1 MHLQRNATQRNAYQ
15 NYILLLTNNFKFY
28 ILQILGHLN
37 FLSVFFVLAKN
48 QFASLNNNAAHAVCR
63 WQAHC
68 VNISEKSTQGGS
80 IRLTSP
86 QECACRWQ
94 AHCVNNS
101 EISMQGVTIPC
112 YSEFAFS
119 YALKNQFASL
129 NNNAA
134 DAHCVNISEKSAQE
148 GSLRLTSPQSVRPLG
163 TTPCYSDFASN
174 FEIISRNENYAFN
187 HNKNFCRNGN
197 NQSLR
202 GFSRSNLFS
211 VDCHAYARN
220 DKFVI
225 CDDKSKGDYF
235 LAMIMAEILFLVFG
249 IILISAFYLIKKLK
263 KIYFEGEKHNEKD
276 FSNNNGFA
284 YYGKRK
290 CIRYVWS

>member
-1 MHLQRNATQRNAYQ
+1 MKQVNMLRYVTLRYVTLRYVNHSFKLSRIFYCKNILKTFV
-15 NYILLLTNNFKFY
+15 NYI
-28 ILQILGHLN
+28 H
-37 FLSVFFVLAKN
+37 
-48 QFASLNNNAAHAVCR
+48 
-63 WQAHC
+63 
-68 VNISEKSTQGGS
+68 
-80 IRLTSP
+80 
-86 QECACRWQ
+86 
-94 AHCVNNS
+94 
-101 EISMQGVTIPC
+101 
-112 YSEFAFS
+112 AFS

-134 DAHCVNISEKSAQE
+134 DAHCVNISEKSTQ
-148 GSLRLTSPQSVRPLG
+148 GVK
-163 TTPCYSDFASN
+163 TPCYSDFASN

>member
-68 VNISEKSTQGGS
+68 VN
-80 IRLTSP
+80 
-86 QECACRWQ
+86 
-94 AHCVNNS
+94 NS
-101 EISMQGVTIPC
+101 EIGMQGV
-112 YSEFAFS
+112 
-119 YALKNQFASL
+119 K
-129 NNNAA
+129 
-134 DAHCVNISEKSAQE
+134 
-148 GSLRLTSPQSVRPLG
+148 
-163 TTPCYSDFASN
+163 TPCYSDFAFSGALKN
-174 FEIISRNENYAFN
+174 QFEIISRNENYAFN

-211 VDCHAYARN
+211 VDCHAWQYARFRALAMTN
-220 DKFVI
+220 LQFATTKANMV
-225 CDDKSKGDYF
+225 YF
-235 LAMIMAEILFLVFG
+235 LAMVMAEILFLIFG
-249 IILISAFYLIKKLK
+249 VILISAFYLIEKLIQKK
-263 KIYFEGEKHNEKD
+263 F
-276 FSNNNGFA
+276 
-284 YYGKRK
+284 
-290 CIRYVWS
+290 

>member
-1 MHLQRNATQRNAYQ
+1 MQ
-15 NYILLLTNNFKFY
+15 N
-28 ILQILGHLN
+28 
-37 FLSVFFVLAKN
+37 
-48 QFASLNNNAAHAVCR
+48 LNNNVAFAY
-63 WQAHC
+63 
-68 VNISEKSTQGGS
+68 
-80 IRLTSP
+80 
-86 QECACRWQ
+86 ACRWQ

-101 EISMQGVTIPC
+101 EIGMQGV
-112 YSEFAFS
+112 
-119 YALKNQFASL
+119 K
-129 NNNAA
+129 
-134 DAHCVNISEKSAQE
+134 
-148 GSLRLTSPQSVRPLG
+148 
-163 TTPCYSDFASN
+163 TPCYSDFASN

-197 NQSLR
+197 NLICLSFAKSVLWER
-202 GFSRSNLFS
+202 GDSRSNPICM
-211 VDCHAYARN
+211 DYHAYARN

>member
-119 YALKNQFASL
+119 YALKNQF
-129 NNNAA
+129 
-134 DAHCVNISEKSAQE
+134 
-148 GSLRLTSPQSVRPLG
+148 
-163 TTPCYSDFASN
+163 
-174 FEIISRNENYAFN
+174 EIISRNENYAFN
-187 HNKNFCRNGN
+187 HNNFYHNGN
-197 NQSLR
+197 NRIWRLPLLLAKGTPTETKSRNDDFIVCNNGLLSLNNDL
-202 GFSRSNLFS
+202 FSRNDYGGNFIFGFWSNFNFGFLFN
-211 VDCHAYARN
+211 RKIN
-220 DKFVI
+220 
-225 CDDKSKGDYF
+225 SKK
-235 LAMIMAEILFLVFG
+235 ILFQKE
-249 IILISAFYLIKKLK
+249 KK
-263 KIYFEGEKHNEKD
+263 
-276 FSNNNGFA
+276 
-284 YYGKRK
+284 R
-290 CIRYVWS
+290 